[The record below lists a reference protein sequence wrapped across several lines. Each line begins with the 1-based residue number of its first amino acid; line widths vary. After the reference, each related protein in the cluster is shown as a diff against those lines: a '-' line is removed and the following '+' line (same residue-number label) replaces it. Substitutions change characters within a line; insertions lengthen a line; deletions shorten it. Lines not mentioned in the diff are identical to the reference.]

1 MRWITDRTLV
11 RTLLLVA
18 SYLRAAPLQALPRCW
33 LGSRRAPRTLQRQR
47 QYRVAGWRG
56 PGSGLT
62 WFSCLPA
69 FPRPFPTSQVPVN
82 PPPPQPPGVF
92 QCFWSDPKT
101 RFFSVFSGAVLF
113 LPSRAL
119 IKDIGRR
126 TNLFVPPSL
135 AHETSWATL
144 SITNFVRSALTF
156 QVRKRVAV
164 ILILREHLPDDFLPP
179 PIQTPSTGLFGR
191 ELPRL
196 GGVTPCLPACCCFR
210 ASSPIYLYIYK

>member
-18 SYLRAAPLQALPRCW
+18 GYLRAAPLQALPRCW

-69 FPRPFPTSQVPVN
+69 FPRPFPISQVPVN
-82 PPPPQPPGVF
+82 PPSPPQPPGVF

-101 RFFSVFSGAVLF
+101 RVFECFSE
-113 LPSRAL
+113 AL
-119 IKDIGRR
+119 YCFCHLG
-126 TNLFVPPSL
+126 
-135 AHETSWATL
+135 
-144 SITNFVRSALTF
+144 
-156 QVRKRVAV
+156 
-164 ILILREHLPDDFLPP
+164 REHLLDDFLPP
-179 PIQTPSTGLFGR
+179 IQAPLTESDQGNLVGNF
-191 ELPRL
+191 L
-196 GGVTPCLPACCCFR
+196 A
-210 ASSPIYLYIYK
+210 